1 MLKKIFKKADYKQ
14 YIADDSHFSK
24 TLTKNNLIAMGIGS
38 IIGTGIF
45 ILPGIVAYSTSGP
58 AITIS
63 FILAAVVCVLAAMC
77 FAELAS
83 TFPVAG
89 STYSYGSIIFGQFPG
104 WIVGWAL
111 CLEYILG
118 VAAVSSGFS
127 AYFVSMFNNFGIH
140 LPHGLTG
147 PFIPSERTYINLP
160 SIIVLVLIYF
170 LLRRGVQSSAHMNTI
185 VVFIKLAVIIAFII
199 IGLFYIKPTNY
210 HPYFPMGG
218 MGVVKGAALVFFA
231 YLGFDVIP
239 SSAPEVKDP
248 QKNIPA
254 GIMISLAICAAL
266 YLIMAAVLTGMINYT
281 KLNVADPVVFAL
293 KEVGLSKIT
302 FLISIGALA
311 GMFTMML
318 NTIYGGSRLVYAL
331 GRDKLIPEA
340 FGKLDKKSKM
350 PMTSLNAIKVLAVLL
365 GGFVS
370 MKELTSL
377 VNIGTLLSF
386 VFVSIGVIKL
396 RRRTDVPES
405 GFKVPFYPWFPA
417 LSAGL
422 CILLMTQVSINSWIA
437 SIGWFAIGIVIYF
450 VYGYQKAE

>member
-58 AITIS
+58 AITVS

-147 PFIPSERTYINLP
+147 PFIPSENLHQLTINHCLSVDLLPIAAWCPIISTYEYDCGIYQVGGHHCLYYHWF
-160 SIIVLVLIYF
+160 VL
-170 LLRRGVQSSAHMNTI
+170 H
-185 VVFIKLAVIIAFII
+185 
-199 IGLFYIKPTNY
+199 
-210 HPYFPMGG
+210 
-218 MGVVKGAALVFFA
+218 
-231 YLGFDVIP
+231 
-239 SSAPEVKDP
+239 
-248 QKNIPA
+248 
-254 GIMISLAICAAL
+254 
-266 YLIMAAVLTGMINYT
+266 
-281 KLNVADPVVFAL
+281 
-293 KEVGLSKIT
+293 
-302 FLISIGALA
+302 
-311 GMFTMML
+311 
-318 NTIYGGSRLVYAL
+318 
-331 GRDKLIPEA
+331 
-340 FGKLDKKSKM
+340 
-350 PMTSLNAIKVLAVLL
+350 
-365 GGFVS
+365 
-370 MKELTSL
+370 
-377 VNIGTLLSF
+377 
-386 VFVSIGVIKL
+386 
-396 RRRTDVPES
+396 
-405 GFKVPFYPWFPA
+405 
-417 LSAGL
+417 
-422 CILLMTQVSINSWIA
+422 
-437 SIGWFAIGIVIYF
+437 
-450 VYGYQKAE
+450 